1 MTTHTRRFDPADY
14 LDSPE
19 AQAEYLAAALE
30 TDDAAF
36 VSRSLGVIARAR
48 GMTRIAKETGLRRES
63 LYKALGENGNP
74 ELTTLL
80 RVMKALGVR
89 LSVKPATAARKRAKP
104 ALRKAAK
111 SKPAATMR
119 KRA

>member
-1 MTTHTRRFDPADY
+1 MTTRTRPFDPARY

-48 GMTRIAKETGLRRES
+48 GMTKIAKETGLGRES

-80 RVMKALGVR
+80 RVMKALDLR
-89 LSVKPATAARKRAKP
+89 LSVKPATARKRAKP
-104 ALRKAAK
+104 MLRKAAK
-111 SKPAATMR
+111 SKPAAAIR